1 MIMIELKLIRKY
13 LKKDYTIGK
22 LYINDVYF
30 CDTLEDTVRDIS
42 KGNCT
47 AKIYGRTAIPSGT
60 YDVVYGY
67 SPKYKKL
74 MPRLIDVPCF
84 TGILIHPGNTH
95 SDTDGCILVGQNKQV
110 GKVLNSRTTFDKL
123 IQRIIQSNNNTDKQI
138 KITIV

>member
-1 MIMIELKLIRKY
+1 MIELKLIRKY
-13 LKKDYTIGK
+13 LKEDYTIGK
-22 LYINDVYF
+22 LYIDGVYF

-60 YDVVYGY
+60 YDVLYNY
-67 SPKYKKL
+67 SPRYKKL
-74 MPRLIDVPCF
+74 MPRLMDVPCF
-84 TGILIHPGNTH
+84 SGILIHPGNTH
-95 SDTDGCILVGQNKQV
+95 KDTDGCILVGENKQV

-123 IQRIIQSNNNTDKQI
+123 IQRIIQSNNNTENKQI